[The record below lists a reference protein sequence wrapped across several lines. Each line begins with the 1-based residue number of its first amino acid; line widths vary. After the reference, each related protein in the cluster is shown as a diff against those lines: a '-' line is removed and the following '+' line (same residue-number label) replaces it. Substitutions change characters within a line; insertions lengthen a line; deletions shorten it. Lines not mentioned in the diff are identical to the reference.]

1 VKNAQ
6 THPVEDEMH
15 VEQSYV
21 IPVIPTEASLEPL
34 STASLQAGDQGQVR
48 PTESPDS
55 EQCFV
60 CDYGDI

>member
-1 VKNAQ
+1 
-6 THPVEDEMH
+6 MH